1 MNTTTVSQNKELW
14 NNILALVSKE
24 NDKTIFDAFFRN
36 TSIYKV
42 DGSKIFILCES
53 KLGKEILR
61 DRFANYLSQKINQA
75 TSSNYTPIFVT
86 QDDLKDKQKF
96 VDSSTDEP
104 SYFKNS
110 IIDPNYTFD
119 NFVVGPSNSEAQKAA
134 LYTATAPGGI
144 YQTLFIYG
152 GSGLGKTH
160 LLSAIGNY
168 IKNTLPEKKVL
179 YFSSQDFLNEY
190 LDFVSGDTRRE
201 QLYKFLK
208 SFDVLLIDDIQMLKD
223 KKKTQE
229 FFFNIYED
237 FRQNHKQI
245 CFTSD
250 RLPGELE
257 GIDQRILTRFTSGL
271 SVSITK
277 PDTETCVQIL
287 KTKIVASGSDL
298 STYDDDVLFFM
309 ADKFKDSVRSLE
321 GALIRLN
328 FYASINKAEH
338 IDLKLCT
345 EALQSMV
352 DVSDAN
358 SKVTEQK
365 ILNAVSS
372 YYSLSVSQITGKI
385 KSGNIVNAR
394 HVAIYLFRDLLNLP
408 LKKIGTVFSGR
419 DHTTIMH
426 SVEKIDK
433 MLKTDVQTQT
443 AIAELKKRISS

>member
-1 MNTTTVSQNKELW
+1 MNMSTLSQNNELW
-14 NNILALVSKE
+14 NNILSTVSQE

-36 TSIYKV
+36 TKIYTV
-42 DGSKIFILCES
+42 DGNKIYILCES
-53 KLGKEILR
+53 KLSKEILR
-61 DRFANYLSQKINQA
+61 DRFSDYLSQKIHQH
-75 TSSNYTPIFVT
+75 TSSNYIPVFVT
-86 QDDLKDKQKF
+86 GDDIKEKKKF
-96 VDSSTDEP
+96 VTSSTEEL

-110 IIDPNYTFD
+110 ILDPNYTFD
-119 NFVVGPSNSEAQKAA
+119 TFVVGPCNSEAQKAS
-134 LYTATAPGGI
+134 LYTATSPGGI

-160 LLSAIGNY
+160 LLNAIGNY
-168 IKNTLPEKKVL
+168 IKTNMPEKKVL

-190 LDFVSGDTRRE
+190 IDFVNGDTRKE

-208 SFDVLLIDDIQMLKD
+208 KFDVLLIDDIQMLKD
-223 KKKTQE
+223 KRKTQE

-271 SVSITK
+271 SVSVTK
-277 PDTETCVQIL
+277 PDTETCFNIL
-287 KTKIVASGSDL
+287 KSKIIASGSDL
-298 STYDDDVLFFM
+298 SNYDEDVLMFM
-309 ADKFKDSVRSLE
+309 AEKFKDSIRSLE

-328 FYASINKAEH
+328 FFASINKASH
-338 IDLKLCT
+338 IDIDLCT

-352 DVSDAN
+352 DCSDAK
-358 SKVTEQK
+358 SKVSEQK
-365 ILNAVSS
+365 ILSVVSA
-372 YYSLSVSQITGKI
+372 YYSLSVAQITGKI

-394 HVAIYLFRDLLNLP
+394 HVAIYLFRDLLDLP
-408 LKKIGTVFSGR
+408 LKKIGAIFGGR

-426 SVEKIDK
+426 SIEKIDK
-433 MLKTDVQTQT
+433 LLKTDEQTQT
-443 AIAELKKRISS
+443 AIKELKTRLSS

>member
-1 MNTTTVSQNKELW
+1 MNTTTFSQNKELW

-96 VDSSTDEP
+96 VDSSTEEP

-408 LKKIGTVFSGR
+408 LKKIGAVFSGR

>member
-75 TSSNYTPIFVT
+75 TSSNYAPIFVT

-96 VDSSTDEP
+96 VDSSTEEP

-408 LKKIGTVFSGR
+408 LKKIGAVFSGR

-443 AIAELKKRISS
+443 AVAELKKRISS

>member
-1 MNTTTVSQNKELW
+1 MNMSTLSQNNELW
-14 NNILALVSKE
+14 NNILSTVSQE

-36 TSIYKV
+36 TKIYTV
-42 DGSKIFILCES
+42 DGNKIYILCES
-53 KLGKEILR
+53 KLSKEILR
-61 DRFANYLSQKINQA
+61 DRFSDYLSQKIHQH
-75 TSSNYTPIFVT
+75 TSSNYIPVFVT
-86 QDDLKDKQKF
+86 GDDVKEKKKF
-96 VDSSTDEP
+96 VTSSTEEL

-110 IIDPNYTFD
+110 ILDTNYTFD
-119 NFVVGPSNSEAQKAA
+119 TFVVGPCNSEAQKAS
-134 LYTATAPGGI
+134 LYTATSPGGI

-160 LLSAIGNY
+160 LLNAIGNY
-168 IKNTLPEKKVL
+168 IKTNMPEKKVL

-190 LDFVSGDTRRE
+190 IDFVNGDTRKE

-208 SFDVLLIDDIQMLKD
+208 KFDVLLIDDIQMLKD
-223 KKKTQE
+223 KRKTQE

-271 SVSITK
+271 SVSVTK
-277 PDTETCVQIL
+277 PDTETCFNIL
-287 KTKIVASGSDL
+287 KSKIIASGSDL
-298 STYDDDVLFFM
+298 SNYDEDVLMFM
-309 ADKFKDSVRSLE
+309 AEKFKDSIRSLE

-328 FYASINKAEH
+328 FFASINKASH
-338 IDLKLCT
+338 IDIDLCT

-352 DVSDAN
+352 DCSDAK
-358 SKVTEQK
+358 SKVSEQK
-365 ILNAVSS
+365 ILSVVSA
-372 YYSLSVSQITGKI
+372 YYSLSVAQITGKI

-394 HVAIYLFRDLLNLP
+394 HVAIYLFRDLLDLP
-408 LKKIGTVFSGR
+408 LKKIGAIFGGR

-426 SVEKIDK
+426 SIEKIDK
-433 MLKTDVQTQT
+433 LLKTDEQTQT
-443 AIAELKKRISS
+443 AIKELKTRLSS

>member
-24 NDKTIFDAFFRN
+24 NEKTIYDAFFRN

-53 KLGKEILR
+53 KLAKEILR

-96 VDSSTDEP
+96 VDSSTEEP

-168 IKNTLPEKKVL
+168 IKNTTPEKKVL

-208 SFDVLLIDDIQMLKD
+208 SFDILLIDDIQMLKD

-277 PDTETCVQIL
+277 PDTDTCVQIL

-298 STYDDDVLFFM
+298 STYDEDVLFFM

-338 IDLKLCT
+338 IDLKLCM

-352 DVSDAN
+352 DVSDAK

-408 LKKIGTVFSGR
+408 LKKIGAVFSGR

-443 AIAELKKRISS
+443 AIKELKKRISS

>member
-1 MNTTTVSQNKELW
+1 MNMSTLSQNNELW
-14 NNILALVSKE
+14 NNILSTVSQE

-36 TSIYKV
+36 TKIYTV
-42 DGSKIFILCES
+42 DGNKIYILCES
-53 KLGKEILR
+53 KLSKEILR
-61 DRFANYLSQKINQA
+61 DRFSDYLSQKIHQH
-75 TSSNYTPIFVT
+75 TSSNYIPVFVT
-86 QDDLKDKQKF
+86 GDDIKEKKKF
-96 VDSSTDEP
+96 VTSSTEEL

-110 IIDPNYTFD
+110 ILDPNYTFD
-119 NFVVGPSNSEAQKAA
+119 TFVVGPCNSEAQKAS
-134 LYTATAPGGI
+134 LYTATSPGGI

-160 LLSAIGNY
+160 LLNAIGNY
-168 IKNTLPEKKVL
+168 IKTNMPEKKVL

-190 LDFVSGDTRRE
+190 IDFVNGDTRKE

-208 SFDVLLIDDIQMLKD
+208 KFDVLLIDDIQMLKD
-223 KKKTQE
+223 KRKTQE

-271 SVSITK
+271 SVSVTK
-277 PDTETCVQIL
+277 PDTETCFNIL
-287 KTKIVASGSDL
+287 KSKIIASGSDL
-298 STYDDDVLFFM
+298 SNYDEDVLMFM
-309 ADKFKDSVRSLE
+309 AEKFKDSIRSLE

-328 FYASINKAEH
+328 FFASINKASH
-338 IDLKLCT
+338 IDIDLCT

-352 DVSDAN
+352 DCSDAK
-358 SKVTEQK
+358 SKVSEQK
-365 ILNAVSS
+365 ILSVVSA
-372 YYSLSVSQITGKI
+372 YYSLNVAQITGKI

-394 HVAIYLFRDLLNLP
+394 HVAIYLFRDLLDLP
-408 LKKIGTVFSGR
+408 LKKIGAIFGGR

-426 SVEKIDK
+426 SIEKIDK
-433 MLKTDVQTQT
+433 LLKTDEQTQT
-443 AIAELKKRISS
+443 AIKELKTRLSS

>member
-96 VDSSTDEP
+96 VDSSTEEP

-328 FYASINKAEH
+328 FYASINKVEH

-408 LKKIGTVFSGR
+408 LKKIGAVFSGR

-433 MLKTDVQTQT
+433 TLKTDVQTQT

>member
-1 MNTTTVSQNKELW
+1 MNMSTLSQNNELW
-14 NNILALVSKE
+14 NNILSTVSQE

-36 TSIYKV
+36 TKIYTV
-42 DGSKIFILCES
+42 DGNKIYILCES
-53 KLGKEILR
+53 KLSKEILR
-61 DRFANYLSQKINQA
+61 DRFSDYLSQKIHQH
-75 TSSNYTPIFVT
+75 TSSNYIPVFVT
-86 QDDLKDKQKF
+86 DDDVKEKKKF
-96 VDSSTDEP
+96 VTSSTEEL

-110 IIDPNYTFD
+110 ILDPNYTFD
-119 NFVVGPSNSEAQKAA
+119 TFVVGPCNSEAQKAS
-134 LYTATAPGGI
+134 LYTATSPGGI

-160 LLSAIGNY
+160 LLNAIGNY
-168 IKNTLPEKKVL
+168 IKTNMPEKKVL

-190 LDFVSGDTRRE
+190 IDFVNGDTRKE

-208 SFDVLLIDDIQMLKD
+208 KFDVLLIDDIQMLKD
-223 KKKTQE
+223 KRKTQE

-271 SVSITK
+271 SVSVTK
-277 PDTETCVQIL
+277 PDTETCFNIL
-287 KTKIVASGSDL
+287 KSKIIASGSDL
-298 STYDDDVLFFM
+298 SNYDEDVLMFM
-309 ADKFKDSVRSLE
+309 AEKFKDSIRSLE

-328 FYASINKAEH
+328 FFASINKASH
-338 IDLKLCT
+338 IDIDLCT

-352 DVSDAN
+352 DCSDAK
-358 SKVTEQK
+358 SKVSEQK
-365 ILNAVSS
+365 ILSVVSA
-372 YYSLSVSQITGKI
+372 YYSLSVAQITGKI

-394 HVAIYLFRDLLNLP
+394 HVAIYLFRDLLDLP
-408 LKKIGTVFSGR
+408 LKKIGAIFGGR

-426 SVEKIDK
+426 SIEKIDK
-433 MLKTDVQTQT
+433 LLKTDEQTQT
-443 AIAELKKRISS
+443 AIKELKTRLSS

>member
-24 NDKTIFDAFFRN
+24 NEKTIYDAFFRN

-53 KLGKEILR
+53 KLAKEILR

-96 VDSSTDEP
+96 VDSSTEEP

-168 IKNTLPEKKVL
+168 IKNTTPEKKVL

-208 SFDVLLIDDIQMLKD
+208 SFDILLIDDIQMLKD

-277 PDTETCVQIL
+277 PDTDTCVQIL

-298 STYDDDVLFFM
+298 STYDEDVLFFM

-338 IDLKLCT
+338 IDLKLCM

-352 DVSDAN
+352 DVSDAK

-372 YYSLSVSQITGKI
+372 YYSLSINQITGKI

-408 LKKIGTVFSGR
+408 LKKIGAVFSGR

-443 AIAELKKRISS
+443 AIKELKKRISS

>member
-96 VDSSTDEP
+96 VDSSTEEP

-168 IKNTLPEKKVL
+168 IKNTLPEKKAL

-408 LKKIGTVFSGR
+408 LKKIGAVFSGR

>member
-96 VDSSTDEP
+96 VDSSTEEP

-385 KSGNIVNAR
+385 KAGNIVNAR

-408 LKKIGTVFSGR
+408 LKKIGAVFSGR

>member
-338 IDLKLCT
+338 VDLKLCT

-394 HVAIYLFRDLLNLP
+394 HIAIYLFRDLLNLP
-408 LKKIGTVFSGR
+408 LKKIGAVFSGR

-426 SVEKIDK
+426 SVEKIDR

>member
-96 VDSSTDEP
+96 VDSSTEEP

-408 LKKIGTVFSGR
+408 LKKIGAVFSGR

-433 MLKTDVQTQT
+433 TLKTDVQTQT

>member
-42 DGSKIFILCES
+42 DGNKIFILCES

-96 VDSSTDEP
+96 VDSSTEEP

-408 LKKIGTVFSGR
+408 LKKIGAVFSGR

>member
-338 IDLKLCT
+338 VDLKLCT

-394 HVAIYLFRDLLNLP
+394 HIAIYLFRDLLNLP
-408 LKKIGTVFSGR
+408 LKKIGAVFSGR

>member
-96 VDSSTDEP
+96 VDSSTEEP

-408 LKKIGTVFSGR
+408 LKKIGAVFSGR

>member
-24 NDKTIFDAFFRN
+24 NEKTIYDAFFRN

-53 KLGKEILR
+53 KLAKEILR

-96 VDSSTDEP
+96 VDSSTEEP

-168 IKNTLPEKKVL
+168 IKNTTPEKKVL

-208 SFDVLLIDDIQMLKD
+208 SFDILLIDDIQMLKD

-277 PDTETCVQIL
+277 PDTDTCVQIL

-298 STYDDDVLFFM
+298 STYDEDVLFFM

-338 IDLKLCT
+338 IDLKLCM

-352 DVSDAN
+352 DVSDAK

-372 YYSLSVSQITGKI
+372 YYSLSISQITGKI

-408 LKKIGTVFSGR
+408 LKKIGAVFSGR

-443 AIAELKKRISS
+443 AIKELKKRISS

>member
-96 VDSSTDEP
+96 VDSSTEEP

-298 STYDDDVLFFM
+298 STYDDDVLVFM

-408 LKKIGTVFSGR
+408 LKKIGAVFSGR

>member
-338 IDLKLCT
+338 VDLKLCT

-408 LKKIGTVFSGR
+408 LKKIGAVFSGR

>member
-24 NDKTIFDAFFRN
+24 NEKTIYDAFFRN

-42 DGSKIFILCES
+42 DGSKFFILCES
-53 KLGKEILR
+53 KLAKEILR

-96 VDSSTDEP
+96 VDSSTEEP

-168 IKNTLPEKKVL
+168 IKNATPEKKVL

-208 SFDVLLIDDIQMLKD
+208 SFDILLIDDIQMLKD

-277 PDTETCVQIL
+277 PDTDTCVQIL

-298 STYDDDVLFFM
+298 STYDEDVLFFM

-338 IDLKLCT
+338 IDLKLCM

-352 DVSDAN
+352 DVSDAK

-408 LKKIGTVFSGR
+408 LKKIGAVFSGR

-443 AIAELKKRISS
+443 AIKELKKRISS

>member
-96 VDSSTDEP
+96 VDSSTEEP

-408 LKKIGTVFSGR
+408 LKKIGAAFSGR

>member
-24 NDKTIFDAFFRN
+24 NEKTIYDAFFRN

-53 KLGKEILR
+53 KLAKEILR

-96 VDSSTDEP
+96 VDSSTEEP

-168 IKNTLPEKKVL
+168 IKNTTPEKKVL

-208 SFDVLLIDDIQMLKD
+208 SFDILLIDDIQMLKD

-277 PDTETCVQIL
+277 PDTDTCVQIL

-298 STYDDDVLFFM
+298 STYDEDVLFFM

-338 IDLKLCT
+338 IDLKLCM

-352 DVSDAN
+352 DVSDAK

-372 YYSLSVSQITGKI
+372 YYSLSISQITGKI

-408 LKKIGTVFSGR
+408 LKKIGAVFSGR

-433 MLKTDVQTQT
+433 MLNTDVQTQT
-443 AIAELKKRISS
+443 AIKELKKRISS

>member
-408 LKKIGTVFSGR
+408 LKKIGAVFSGR

>member
-1 MNTTTVSQNKELW
+1 MSTLSQNNELW
-14 NNILALVSKE
+14 NNILSTVSQE

-36 TSIYKV
+36 TKIYTV
-42 DGSKIFILCES
+42 DGNKIYILCES
-53 KLGKEILR
+53 KLSKEILR
-61 DRFANYLSQKINQA
+61 DRFSDYLSQKIHQH
-75 TSSNYTPIFVT
+75 TSSNYIPVFVT
-86 QDDLKDKQKF
+86 DDDVKEKKKF
-96 VDSSTDEP
+96 VTSSTEEL

-110 IIDPNYTFD
+110 ILDPNYTFD
-119 NFVVGPSNSEAQKAA
+119 TFVVGPCNSEAQKAS
-134 LYTATAPGGI
+134 LYTATSPGGI

-160 LLSAIGNY
+160 LLNAIGNY
-168 IKNTLPEKKVL
+168 IKTNMPEKKVL

-190 LDFVSGDTRRE
+190 IDFVNGDTRKE

-208 SFDVLLIDDIQMLKD
+208 KFDVLLIDDIQMLKD
-223 KKKTQE
+223 KRKTQE

-271 SVSITK
+271 SVSVTK
-277 PDTETCVQIL
+277 PDTETCFNIL
-287 KTKIVASGSDL
+287 KSKIIASGSDL
-298 STYDDDVLFFM
+298 SNYDEDVLMFM
-309 ADKFKDSVRSLE
+309 AEKFKDSIRSLE

-328 FYASINKAEH
+328 FFASINKASH
-338 IDLKLCT
+338 IDIDLCT

-352 DVSDAN
+352 DCSDAK
-358 SKVTEQK
+358 SKVSEQK
-365 ILNAVSS
+365 ILSVVSA
-372 YYSLSVSQITGKI
+372 YYSLSVAQITGKI

-394 HVAIYLFRDLLNLP
+394 HVAIYLFRDLLDLP
-408 LKKIGTVFSGR
+408 LKKIGAIFGGR

-426 SVEKIDK
+426 SIEKIDK
-433 MLKTDVQTQT
+433 LLKTDEQTQT
-443 AIAELKKRISS
+443 AIKELKTRLSS